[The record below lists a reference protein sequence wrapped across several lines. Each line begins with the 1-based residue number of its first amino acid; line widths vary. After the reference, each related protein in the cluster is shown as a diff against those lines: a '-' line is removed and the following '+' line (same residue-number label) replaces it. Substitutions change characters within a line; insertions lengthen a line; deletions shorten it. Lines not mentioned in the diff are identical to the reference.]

1 MKIVHP
7 KNGEEAWWPLFDE
20 AGEPLFPEL
29 MAELAAIKK
38 TMVSG
43 LVFRRDHAHRKSATP
58 LPWIMERKDLRNLR
72 QVVKDIIAAAGSRGE
87 LS

>member
-20 AGEPLFPEL
+20 AGVPLFPEL
-29 MAELAAIKK
+29 MVELDAIKE

-43 LVFRRDHAHRKSATP
+43 LVFRRDHEHRRSRT
-58 LPWIMERKDLRNLR
+58 RSH
-72 QVVKDIIAAAGSRGE
+72 GSRNARICVTSGV
-87 LS
+87 S